1 MINKFSQ
8 LNKFNI
14 NLTEVRGVIKKN
26 FELSRLSWLRVGGPA
41 SVFFQPEDE
50 DDLSSFLRNLDSSIP
65 IFVIGAC
72 SNLIIRDGGIPGIVI
87 KLGKNFSKIK
97 YNKNDISVGAA
108 CRDSYLAQICAKRGI
123 DFSFLRT
130 IPGNLG
136 GAVKMNAGCYGSYL
150 SDYLIGL
157 TLIKRDGSIIDLK
170 ASDLKFDYRDSNIP
184 DDAIVTNVLLRKEYD
199 DPLKIEKKMKK
210 ALDMRNLSQPIKD
223 LSCGSTFRNP
233 LGRSSLGKK
242 CDNDHSLKAWKLIDD
257 AGLKGFSIGGAKVS
271 ELHSNFLV
279 NTGAASSED
288 FELLGKLIQKRVAE
302 TSNLKLEWE
311 IERLGI
317 KAYHKNS

>member
-1 MINKFSQ
+1 MTDQIYQ
-8 LNKFNI
+8 LNNI
-14 NLTEVRGVIKKN
+14 NIRLPEVRGIIRKN
-26 FELSRLSWLRVGGPA
+26 FELSRLSWLKVGGPA

-50 DDLSSFLRNLDSSIP
+50 DDLSFFLRNLESSIP
-65 IFVIGAC
+65 VFIIGAC

-87 KLGKNFSKIK
+87 KLGKNFSNIR
-97 YNKNDISVGAA
+97 YNENNISVGAA

-157 TLIKRDGSIIDLK
+157 TLIRRDGSIIDLK
-170 ASDLKFDYRDSNIP
+170 ASDLKFDYRDSTVP

-199 DPLKIEKKMKK
+199 DPLKIEKKMTK

-257 AGLKGFSIGGAKVS
+257 AGLRGLKLGGAMISKK
-271 ELHSNFLV
+271 HTNFLI
-279 NTGAASSED
+279 NIGNATAKDLED
-288 FELLGKLIQKRVAE
+288 LGNLVIKKVKKNSGIELLWEVKRVG
-302 TSNLKLEWE
+302 T
-311 IERLGI
+311 
-317 KAYHKNS
+317 Y

>member
-1 MINKFSQ
+1 MTDQIYQ
-8 LNKFNI
+8 LNNI
-14 NLTEVRGVIKKN
+14 NIRLPEVRGIIRKN
-26 FELSRLSWLRVGGPA
+26 FELSRLSWLKVGGPA

-50 DDLSSFLRNLDSSIP
+50 DDLSFFLRNLESSIP
-65 IFVIGAC
+65 VFIIGAC

-87 KLGKNFSKIK
+87 KLGKNFSNIR
-97 YNKNDISVGAA
+97 YNENNISVGAA
-108 CRDSYLAQICAKRGI
+108 CRDSYLAKSCAKKGI

-157 TLIKRDGSIIDLK
+157 TLIRRDGSIIDLK
-170 ASDLKFDYRDSNIP
+170 ASDLKFDYRDSTVP

-199 DPLKIEKKMKK
+199 DPLKIEKKMTK

-257 AGLKGFSIGGAKVS
+257 AGLRGLKLGGAMISKK
-271 ELHSNFLV
+271 HTNFLI
-279 NTGAASSED
+279 NIGNATAKDLED
-288 FELLGKLIQKRVAE
+288 LGNLVIKKVKKNSGIELLWEVKRVG
-302 TSNLKLEWE
+302 T
-311 IERLGI
+311 
-317 KAYHKNS
+317 Y

>member
-1 MINKFSQ
+1 MTDLIYQ
-8 LNKFNI
+8 LNYINI
-14 NLTEVRGVIKKN
+14 RLPEVRGIIRKN
-26 FELSRLSWLRVGGPA
+26 FELSRLSWLKVGGPA

-50 DDLSSFLRNLDSSIP
+50 NDLSFFLRNLESSIP
-65 IFVIGAC
+65 VFIIGAC

-87 KLGKNFSKIK
+87 KLGKNFSNIR
-97 YNKNDISVGAA
+97 YNKNDILVGAA

-170 ASDLKFDYRDSNIP
+170 ASDLKFDYRDSTIP

-257 AGLKGFSIGGAKVS
+257 AGLRGLRLGGAMISKK
-271 ELHSNFLV
+271 HTNFLI
-279 NTGAASSED
+279 NIGNASAKDLED
-288 FELLGKLIQKRVAE
+288 LGNLVIKKVKENSGIDLLWEVKRVG
-302 TSNLKLEWE
+302 T
-311 IERLGI
+311 
-317 KAYHKNS
+317 Y

>member
-1 MINKFSQ
+1 MTDLSYQ
-8 LNKFNI
+8 LNNI
-14 NLTEVRGVIKKN
+14 NIRLPEVRGIIRKN
-26 FELSRLSWLRVGGPA
+26 FELSRLSWLKVGGPA

-50 DDLSSFLRNLDSSIP
+50 NDLSFFLRNLESSIP
-65 IFVIGAC
+65 VFIIGAC

-87 KLGKNFSKIK
+87 KLGKNFSNIR
-97 YNKNDISVGAA
+97 YNKNDILVGAA

-170 ASDLKFDYRDSNIP
+170 ASDLKFDYRDSTIP

-199 DPLKIEKKMKK
+199 DPLKIEKKMTK

-257 AGLKGFSIGGAKVS
+257 AGLRGLRLGGAMISKK
-271 ELHSNFLV
+271 HTNFLI
-279 NTGAASSED
+279 NIGNATAKDLED
-288 FELLGKLIQKRVAE
+288 LGELVIRKVKKNSGIDLLWEVKRVG
-302 TSNLKLEWE
+302 T
-311 IERLGI
+311 
-317 KAYHKNS
+317 Y